1 LKFRGVGILSTDS
14 SDEVAQVNL
23 AVKKI
28 LVVEIAIWVSIC
40 LILVFV
46 LKFLKFF
53 LKGLVFFALLVNNKG
68 LFVFLFL
75 LFAFFVELVVQS
87 NVVVG
92 SFYDKSVLQEGV
104 VHHCDKFFEGCQSE
118 SSERVK
124 KVIS

>member
-1 LKFRGVGILSTDS
+1 LKFRGIGILDTDS

-28 LVVEIAIWVSIC
+28 LIVEVAIWVSIC

-75 LFAFFVELVVQS
+75 LFAFFVELVV
-87 NVVVG
+87 
-92 SFYDKSVLQEGV
+92 
-104 VHHCDKFFEGCQSE
+104 
-118 SSERVK
+118 
-124 KVIS
+124 